1 MDNRNDQKE
10 FDLYKD
16 IQARTNGDI
25 YIGVVGPVRTGKST
39 FIKRFMDVCV
49 LPNMEKEYERKQAQ
63 DELPQSGTGKTITTT
78 EPKFIPSEA
87 ATVRLGDEIPVRIR
101 LIDCVGYMVEGAAGH
116 MEEDVERMVRTPW
129 YDYEIPF
136 TQAAELGTYKVIHD
150 HSTIGIV
157 VMTDGSFSDI
167 PAENYETALEKTLQQ
182 LSELKKPF
190 LVLLNSERPYAET
203 TQKMAQVLCEKYH
216 VTVLPVNCAQL
227 KEEDIQKIM
236 QHVLLE
242 FPISN
247 ISFYMPKWVEML
259 PTDHV
264 VKQSLIDGIRE
275 KMSDYNK
282 MKDIYER
289 PFLLDN
295 DYVTKMRVDGVNLAD
310 GSVQIGLE
318 IDEACY
324 YQMLSDMLGQPME
337 SEYDL
342 MDYLAESAKMRNEYA
357 KVEGAMNSVRQKG
370 YGVVTPERS
379 EITLEQPE
387 VIHHGNK
394 FGVKIRAQSPS
405 IHMIRANIETEIA
418 PIVGTKEQAEDLIA
432 YIGQNKQ
439 DGGEKQSSDG
449 IWETNIFGK
458 TVEQMVQDGI
468 AAKVSMIGDESQ
480 LKLQDTMQ
488 KIVNDTNGGLVCII
502 I

>member
-1 MDNRNDQKE
+1 MDNRNEQKE

-16 IQARTNGDI
+16 IQARTAGDI
-25 YIGVVGPVRTGKST
+25 YLGIVGPVRTGKST

-49 LPNMEKEYERKQAQ
+49 LPKMEKEYEKKQAQ

-87 ATVRLGDEIPVRIR
+87 AQIKLGGEIPVRVR
-101 LIDCVGYMVEGAAGH
+101 LIDCVGYMVDGAAGH
-116 MEEDVERMVRTPW
+116 MEENAERMVRTPW
-129 YDYEIPF
+129 YEHEIPF

-157 VMTDGSFSDI
+157 VMSDGSFSDI
-167 PAENYETALEKTLQQ
+167 PAENYEPAFEKTVNQ
-182 LSELKKPF
+182 LKDLKKPF
-190 LVLLNSERPYAET
+190 VVLLNSEKPYAES
-203 TQKMAQVLCEKYH
+203 TQKLAQNLEEKYK
-216 VTVLPVNCAQL
+216 VTVLPVNCVQL

-236 QHVLLE
+236 QSVLLE
-242 FPISN
+242 FPIGS
-247 ISFYMPKWVEML
+247 ISFYLPKWVEML
-259 PTDHV
+259 PADHAI
-264 VKQSLIDGIRE
+264 KQCLLGGIRE
-275 KMSDYNK
+275 KMAEYNR
-282 MKDIYER
+282 MRDIYEK
-289 PFLLDN
+289 PLTLEN
-295 DYVTKMRVDGVNLAD
+295 EYVTKMRIESVDLAE
-310 GSVQIGLE
+310 GSVRIE
-318 IDEACY
+318 MEFDEAYY
-324 YQMLSDMLGQPME
+324 YQMLTEMLGCTIE
-337 SEYDL
+337 SEYEL
-342 MDYLAESAKMRNEYA
+342 MDYLEESAKMQSEYA
-357 KVEGAMNSVRQKG
+357 KVEGAMSSVRQKG
-370 YGVVTPERS
+370 YGVVTPERG

-432 YIGQNKQ
+432 YIGQNEQ
-439 DGGEKQSSDG
+439 GNEG

-468 AAKVSMIGDESQ
+468 AAKVAMIGDESQ